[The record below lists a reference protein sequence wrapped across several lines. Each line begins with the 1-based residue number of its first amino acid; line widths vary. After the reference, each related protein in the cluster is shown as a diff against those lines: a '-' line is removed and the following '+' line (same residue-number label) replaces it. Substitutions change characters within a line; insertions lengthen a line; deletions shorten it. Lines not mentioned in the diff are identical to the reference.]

1 MREKACRK
9 RQLDLASLPPLR
21 RGEGSFSL
29 NDAETSTVVKVIAS
43 SVRKGNVLEVDGK
56 LCVVMK
62 AENIHPGKGTPVT
75 HLDMRRISDGVKITE
90 RYRTTDQVERAYLE
104 DKTYNYLYEDDM
116 GFNFMEP
123 ETFEQ
128 IQVPKDIIGD
138 QSVYLQ
144 ENMPVSLSLHEGVP
158 ISAELPQRVTFEI
171 VEADPVVKGQT
182 ASSSYKPAVL
192 SNGQRVMVPPHIS
205 AGTRVVIMTEDGSY
219 VERAKD

>member
-1 MREKACRK
+1 
-9 RQLDLASLPPLR
+9 
-21 RGEGSFSL
+21 
-29 NDAETSTVVKVIAS
+29 VVKVIAS

-104 DKTYNYLYEDDM
+104 DKTYNYLYEDDT
-116 GFNFMEP
+116 GYTFMDP
-123 ETFEQ
+123 DNYDQ
-128 IQVPKDIIGD
+128 ITVPKDLLGD
-138 QSVYLQ
+138 QSAYLQ
-144 ENMPVSLSLHEGVP
+144 ENMAITLSLHEGVP
-158 ISAELPQRVTFEI
+158 VAVELPPRVTFEI

-192 SNGQRVMVPPHIS
+192 SNGQRVMVPPHIQ
-205 AGTRVVIMTEDGSY
+205 AGTRVVVSTDDGSY